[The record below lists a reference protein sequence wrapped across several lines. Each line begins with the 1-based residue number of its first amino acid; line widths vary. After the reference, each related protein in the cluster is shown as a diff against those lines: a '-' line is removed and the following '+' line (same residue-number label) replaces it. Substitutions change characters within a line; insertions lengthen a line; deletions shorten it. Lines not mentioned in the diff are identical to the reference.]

1 MAVLLG
7 RDVRDEVVK
16 RLHLVATAKIEGLK
30 RVVHER
36 GHLAE
41 FAPQQLLNRRSRIRG
56 RVGGH
61 GQLNGKFVDAKNHA
75 TLLKC
80 GFNDSQWLSRLDVTH
95 LT

>member
-1 MAVLLG
+1 MSVDISPNLPP
-7 RDVRDEVVK
+7 E
-16 RLHLVATAKIEGLK
+16 
-30 RVVHER
+30 
-36 GHLAE
+36 
-41 FAPQQLLNRRSRIRG
+41 QLLNGGRGVRG

-61 GQLNGKFVDAKNHA
+61 GQLNGEFVDAKNHA